1 MGLRQI
7 AETDLGKILEDSTTG
22 FGYSI
27 TITDP
32 AGTSKT
38 LTGFTNDISQLID
51 PETGQAVS
59 GRLAS
64 FAIRIG
70 LLTDNGLGIPVGITD
85 SASKPWL
92 VEFDDINGN
101 SFTFKVVDSSPDR
114 AIGMIVCVLELY
126 TP

>member
-7 AETDLGKILEDSTTG
+7 AETDLGKILEDSTNG

-32 AGTSKT
+32 TGAVKV

-51 PETGQAVS
+51 PETGQAIS

-70 LLTDNGLGIPVGITD
+70 LLTANGLGIPTGIADNT
-85 SASKPWL
+85 SKPWL
-92 VEFDDINGN
+92 VSFADINGN
-101 SFTFKVVDSSPDR
+101 SFTFKVTSSNPDR
-114 AIGMIVCVLELY
+114 AIGMVVCTLELY